1 MGKNVTVRIIST
13 EHFISARAGFGPFPA
28 IELPKSRFAQ
38 EQRRPDQEETDRPE
52 RRIMRILI
60 SLRSLFVVLAMLALS
75 GACFAQVGVGISVSF
90 APPELPVYE
99 QPICPA
105 EGYIWTPGYWAWDED
120 GDDYYWVPGT
130 WVLAPQVGFLWTPGW
145 WGWGGSAFFWHEG
158 YWGPVV
164 GFYGGINYGFGYFG
178 HGYEGGRWDHDH
190 FYYNRSVNNVNVTEI
205 HNVYNTT
212 VVNNYNTP
220 RPAFNGPNGVNARPT
235 SQEEAALREHHIP
248 PVAAQT
254 QHIQAARSNQELRAS
269 VNHGRPAIAA
279 TPKPAAFN
287 ERGVVPA
294 RAGGNYNPP
303 ARTANNARGANG
315 NPNANAN
322 VNAHPVHPNDLQPHE
337 RPAPPNTGNAKQDQK
352 YQQQQQKLYDQQV
365 KEHQKLQQKQ
375 DQEHQ
380 QLQQQQQDAA
390 RKQQMQQQVEQKHQQ
405 QTQQMEQK
413 HTQQQQQ
420 MQMRQQPH
428 QAPPPPHE
436 NPPHH

>member
-1 MGKNVTVRIIST
+1 
-13 EHFISARAGFGPFPA
+13 
-28 IELPKSRFAQ
+28 
-38 EQRRPDQEETDRPE
+38 
-52 RRIMRILI
+52 MRILI

-75 GACFAQVGVGISVSF
+75 GACFAQVSVGISVSF

-145 WGWGGSAFFWHEG
+145 WGWGGSAFIFHEG
-158 YWGPVV
+158 FWGPVV
-164 GFYGGINYGFGYFG
+164 GFYGGINYGYGYFG
-178 HGYEGGRWDHDH
+178 HGYEGGRWDHDR

-212 VVNNYNTP
+212 VVNNYSAP
-220 RPAFNGPNGVNARPT
+220 RVSYNGGSGGVDVRP
-235 SQEEAALREHHIP
+235 SPQEEAAARERHIP

-254 QHIQAARSNQELRAS
+254 QHIQAARTNQQLHAS
-269 VNHGRPAIAA
+269 VNRGKPPIAA

-294 RAGGNYNPP
+294 KAGGNYNPP
-303 ARTANNARGANG
+303 PRSTNTARGGNG
-315 NPNANAN
+315 NPSGNANAN
-322 VNAHPVHPNDLQPHE
+322 ANANAHPVHPNDIQPHE
-337 RPAPPNTGNAKQDQK
+337 RPTPPNTGNQKEDQK
-352 YQQQQQKLYDQQV
+352 YQQQQQKLYDQQIR
-365 KEHQKLQQKQ
+365 EHQKLQQKQ

-380 QLQQQQQDAA
+380 RLQQQQQDAA
-390 RKQQMQQQVEQKHQQ
+390 RKQELQQQMEQKHQQ

-413 HTQQQQQ
+413 HAQQQQQ
-420 MQMRQQPH
+420 LQTHQQPH
-428 QAPPPPHE
+428 PAPPPPHQE
-436 NPPHH
+436 PPPPHQNPQKPPQ